1 MFKILK
7 EKLVKKEKQGIIIG
21 APIEGEAVS
30 IKEVKD
36 PTFSKEILGKGIA
49 IKPSKGKVVAPVDS
63 EVIIIFETKHAVT
76 LRSQEGAEILIHIG
90 LDTVQLKGQ
99 HFITYVK
106 AGDKVKA
113 GELLIEFDI
122 DKIKEAGYD
131 TICPMVLCNTTDFLK
146 VKVISKGEVKEL
158 EPVLEII
165 Q

>member
-49 IKPSKGKVVAPVDS
+49 IKPSKGKVVAPIDS

-106 AGDKVKA
+106 SGDKVKA

-146 VKVISKGEVKEL
+146 VKVNSKGKVKEL